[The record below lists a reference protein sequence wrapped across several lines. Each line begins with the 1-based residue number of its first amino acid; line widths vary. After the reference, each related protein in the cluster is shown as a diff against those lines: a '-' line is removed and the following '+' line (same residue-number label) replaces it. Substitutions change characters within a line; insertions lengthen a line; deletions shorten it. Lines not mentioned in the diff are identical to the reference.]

1 MNFIFITIGLILLAL
16 GLIGFVANLK
26 MRKVLEKKIAMLKE
40 GDSAIIHGKV
50 LGEKTILS
58 AITQTPCVYAV
69 FRTFQRGTRFG
80 KIGETARGTAQV
92 VLGSGAKHC
101 EFVLEDET
109 GKINVSDS
117 QALVYGGGIKKEQ
130 YYDDD
135 EKYKDKI
142 VLFKSTTGIGEGEN
156 REYEEELV
164 CPGDEIWV
172 QGKFSKGFFNPSLFT
187 LKDFK
192 KITENGTS
200 TIKEIAPIVIGIIL
214 IGVGLL

>member
-1 MNFIFITIGLILLAL
+1 MNFILITIGLILLAL
-16 GLIGFVANLK
+16 GLIGVVANLK
-26 MRKVLEKKIAMLKE
+26 MRKASEKKIAMLKE

-58 AITQTPCVYAV
+58 AITQTPCIYNV
-69 FRTFQRGTRFG
+69 FRTFQRGARFER
-80 KIGETARGTAQV
+80 IGENARGTAQL

-117 QALVYGGGIKKEQ
+117 QAFVYGGGIKKER
-130 YYDDD
+130 YYEDD

-142 VLFKSTTGIGEGEN
+142 AQFKLTTGIGEGED

-164 CPGDEIWV
+164 CPGDEIYV
-172 QGKFSKGFFNPSLFT
+172 QGKYSKGFFNPNLFT

-192 KITENGTS
+192 KATENGVS
-200 TIKEIAPIVIGIIL
+200 IIKEVAPIVIGIIL
-214 IGVGLL
+214 IGVGVL